1 MTVTTRHSFIGL
13 FFFCFVFSAF
23 TTESILVGCLKSEYF
38 ERMITVALRTSTGE
52 QRAFAVPR
60 FNTKDGE
67 KKIAANFN
75 LLASFEITEPLAGLH
90 NRDGTVAQVG
100 QTFVSNWS
108 DNSRFRICVFVV
120 AVTMMRCDCENGDV
134 CSSPVCESEAES
146 VLAKLDETVDPCEDF
161 YRFAC
166 GRFLN
171 STAIPDDK
179 TSVEA
184 FTLLDD
190 KLKEQLKEV
199 LNSSITGD
207 DIGPFVNSKKLYK
220 ACLNEGERCITG
232 GIEDN
237 R

>member
-1 MTVTTRHSFIGL
+1 MAVTTVR
-13 FFFCFVFSAF
+13 C
-23 TTESILVGCLKSEYF
+23 ES
-38 ERMITVALRTSTGE
+38 
-52 QRAFAVPR
+52 
-60 FNTKDGE
+60 
-67 KKIAANFN
+67 
-75 LLASFEITEPLAGLH
+75 
-90 NRDGTVAQVG
+90 
-100 QTFVSNWS
+100 
-108 DNSRFRICVFVV
+108 
-120 AVTMMRCDCENGDV
+120 ENGNV

-166 GRFLN
+166 GSFLN

-190 KLKEQLKEV
+190 RLKEQLNEV

-220 ACLNEGERCITG
+220 ACLNEGKRCITG
-232 GIEDN
+232 GVADN